1 MAAFVGFDPVKS
13 HRPQIVRLVSLCV
26 VLVAAALLVYRHFS
40 V

>member
-13 HRPQIVRLVSLCV
+13 HRAQIVRLVSLCV
-26 VLVAAALLVYRHFS
+26 VVVAAALIAYTHFS